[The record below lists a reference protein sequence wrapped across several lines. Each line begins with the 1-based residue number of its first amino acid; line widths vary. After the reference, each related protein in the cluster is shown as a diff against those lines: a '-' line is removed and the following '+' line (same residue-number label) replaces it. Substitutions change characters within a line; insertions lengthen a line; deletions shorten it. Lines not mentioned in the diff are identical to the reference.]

1 MLPTTPARKAHG
13 LALDE
18 RGFSLVAVG
27 LWMLVVLGLGAFS
40 LDVTRLY
47 TEYSELR
54 NAADA
59 AALAIASECS
69 IGACDLFFDEH
80 NVADTYADA
89 NARDRAMRVEDVS
102 LDRFNQTVTVKTAS
116 EDSSGG
122 NHLDVV
128 LAQVL
133 GFEGVTVSTDASA
146 TWGSPGAA
154 TTLPLALSKCVW
166 DAHGATGFADEVLG
180 GSLHRA
186 SAVTDNL
193 VPPALRYPHRDAA
206 VTIYLNGSSS
216 CRGGASGHLPGGF
229 GWLAGDGGRCQVSTA
244 VQQWVDV
251 EPGSS
256 PTADCA
262 PEDFEDIVGSVVT
275 IPYFKDLRSSGSNAQ
290 YQIHGYGALYVTG
303 YNFNGQNQQSSL
315 IDNQDPCGGNHP
327 CIQGYLI
334 GDWTV
339 SGTTKGGP
347 YLGINSV
354 QLAG

>member
-1 MLPTTPARKAHG
+1 MLPTTKARKTDG
-13 LALDE
+13 ITTDE
-18 RGFSLVAVG
+18 RGISLIAVG
-27 LWMLVVLGLGAFS
+27 LWMLVVLGFSAFS
-40 LDVTRLY
+40 LDISRLY

-80 NVADTYADA
+80 DVADTYADA
-89 NARDRAMRVEDVS
+89 NARDRAMLVEDVA

-116 EDSSGG
+116 EDTSGG

-133 GFEGVTVSTDASA
+133 GFEGLTVRSGASA

-154 TTLPLALSKCVW
+154 TTLPLALSKCEW
-166 DAHGATGFADEVLG
+166 DEHGATGFADDVLG
-180 GSLHRA
+180 GSLHPA
-186 SAVTDNL
+186 SAVTNNL
-193 VPPALRYPHRDAA
+193 LPPAHGYAHIDAA
-206 VTIYLNGSSS
+206 VTIYLTGSGS
-216 CRGGASGHLPGGF
+216 CRGGSSGHLPGGF
-229 GWLAGDGGRCQVSTA
+229 GWLADSGGRCEVTTE
-244 VQQWVDV
+244 VREWVDI
-251 EPGSS
+251 EPGSA
-256 PTADCA
+256 PTPDCA
-262 PEDFEDIVGSVVT
+262 PEVFEDIVGTVVT
-275 IPYFKDLRSSGSNAQ
+275 IPFFQDVRGSGLKAQ

-303 YNFNGQNQQSSL
+303 YDFGGQFQQSSL
-315 IDNQDPCGGNHP
+315 IDNHNPCRAGNP

-339 SGTTKGGP
+339 SGTSPGDP

-354 QLAG
+354 RLAG